1 MAHYWPTDRVRVCIK
16 ELYRMQKLPYTLVS
30 RNEGLALLA
39 GAASLSIEEV
49 QDMNPI
55 LYIRKFLNDTP
66 DDPIELL
73 MKMCQMFG
81 PYTYRELAILYANP
95 RLTTIQE
102 ISEPPSPSSPSVQE
116 FSIPDISDT
125 SDNTFTD
132 VDLSEATFVD
142 LSEGFTVVDLSE
154 PTDVDLS
161 SNTTT
166 VVEPI
171 SFPIVV
177 SIAVPVPI
185 SDAAPLLVSCGCFSW
200 FQKRP
205 K

>member
-1 MAHYWPTDRVRVCIK
+1 MAHYWPTDRIRVCVK
-16 ELYRMQKLPYTLVS
+16 ELYRMRSLPYALVT
-30 RNEGLALLA
+30 REEGLTILAAA
-39 GAASLSIEEV
+39 GAITIAELEQMS
-49 QDMNPI
+49 PI

-132 VDLSEATFVD
+132 ADLSENFTDVDLSD
-142 LSEGFTVVDLSE
+142 I
-154 PTDVDLS
+154 TDVDLS
-161 SNTTT
+161 SNTIT
-166 VVEPI
+166 VVEPT

-185 SDAAPLLVSCGCFSW
+185 PNTESKPVSCGCFSW